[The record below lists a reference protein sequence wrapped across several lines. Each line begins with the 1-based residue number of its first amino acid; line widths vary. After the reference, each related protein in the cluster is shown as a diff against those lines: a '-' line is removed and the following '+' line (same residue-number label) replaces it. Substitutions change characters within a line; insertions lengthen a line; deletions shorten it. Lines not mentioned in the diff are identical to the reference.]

1 MTSDDP
7 YTDPYTDPITGVLR
21 NHFGITDRQECDLAE
36 ARLSALRLGE
46 LAITPLPG
54 LYDLAHLRKFHR
66 HIFGDLYPWAGE
78 VRRVNIAKTS
88 TFAAWQQ
95 IEAYGEWLFGELKK
109 EQYLRDLGRGPFLDR
124 FAHYFAEVNALH
136 PFREGNG
143 RTQRAFFGQLALEA
157 GWLVGFGSLEAEAFM
172 AACRESM
179 SGSVGPLRELL
190 AEVTH
195 AA

>member
-1 MTSDDP
+1 MTSADP
-7 YTDPYTDPITGVLR
+7 YTDPTTGVLR
-21 NHFGITDRQECDLAE
+21 NHFGLTDRAECDRAE

-78 VRRVNIAKTS
+78 VRRVNITKTA

-95 IEAYGEWLFGELKK
+95 IEPYAHWLFGELKK
-109 EQYLRDLGRGPFLDR
+109 EQYLRDLAGPAFLDR
-124 FAHYFAEVNALH
+124 FTHYFAEVNALH

-157 GWLVGFGSLEAEAFM
+157 GWVVGFGSLEPVAFGS
-172 AACRESM
+172 ACRESM
-179 SGSVGPLRELL
+179 SGSSAPLRGLL
-190 AEVTH
+190 AEVTRP
-195 AA
+195 ARAQ